1 MLTSSD
7 LKKLIAQKYGTQA
20 AFANTIGLKKNTL
33 SVIIKNG
40 LESTSLENAAKI
52 CNALGISMED
62 VFGNLTGK
70 ISEEEER
77 KTYEA
82 KTMYA
87 LYLADKEIQPAI
99 NRLLGYQ
106 PPANDVSPDNNKGG
120 VEDDN

>member
-20 AFANTIGLKKNTL
+20 AFANAIGLKKNTL

-77 KTYEA
+77 KHMKPKLCTRCIWQIRNS
-82 KTMYA
+82 TS
-87 LYLADKEIQPAI
+87 D
-99 NRLLGYQ
+99 
-106 PPANDVSPDNNKGG
+106 
-120 VEDDN
+120 